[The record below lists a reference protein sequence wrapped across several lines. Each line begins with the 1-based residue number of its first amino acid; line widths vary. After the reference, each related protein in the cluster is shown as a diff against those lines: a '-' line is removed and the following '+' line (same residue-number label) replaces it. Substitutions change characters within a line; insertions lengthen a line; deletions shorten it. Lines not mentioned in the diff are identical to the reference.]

1 MWLHSFKMI
10 QWTVRHSSVWG
21 PQCWRYYLQWQSS
34 FVQHCM
40 YICVCTFHECDWNAG
55 TCLCG
60 KLLALVLKCG
70 TKKCISGWDAACRAR
85 EPKKIEMDPKLNVF
99 KLLIV
104 VHMKLQLKSDKLV
117 TAALTDSKYLLYQ
130 NVSFCRFWDVLLPF
144 LYRKCSVWC
153 SFFWRV
159 SL

>member
-1 MWLHSFKMI
+1 MI
-10 QWTVRHSSVWG
+10 RWTVRHSSVWG
-21 PQCWRYYLQWQSS
+21 AQCWRYNLQWQTS
-34 FVQHCM
+34 FALHVYLCLHFSWVWL
-40 YICVCTFHECDWNAG
+40 YNAG

-70 TKKCISGWDAACRAR
+70 TEKCISGWGAACRAR

-130 NVSFCRFWDVLLPF
+130 NISFCRFWDVLLPF

-153 SFFWRV
+153 SFFGRV